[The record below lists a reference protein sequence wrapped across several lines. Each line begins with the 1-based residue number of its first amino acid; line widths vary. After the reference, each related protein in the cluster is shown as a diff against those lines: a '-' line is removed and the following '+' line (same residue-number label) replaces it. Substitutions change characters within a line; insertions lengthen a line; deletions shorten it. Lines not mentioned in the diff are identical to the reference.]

1 MELVK
6 LGRRGQV
13 SIPQALLRSLGLEG
27 ESWLI
32 AEAGDNGSIVL
43 RPAGV
48 YPIELYSDER
58 IAEFDAEGAISDA
71 EWEQVRR
78 LLKQPAE

>member
-27 ESWLI
+27 EGWLI
-32 AEAGDNGSIVL
+32 AEPGDNGAIVL

-58 IAEFDAEGAISDA
+58 IAEFDAEGAISDG
-71 EWEQVRR
+71 EWEQVRQ
-78 LLKQPAE
+78 LLTQPAE